1 MKTPQAD
8 QTSGRQLAKSLKIA
22 VAILGF
28 AFLMGVRD
36 EFAQWWIRALIAG
49 VAAAF
54 LVVVVSMSQRQS

>member
-8 QTSGRQLAKSLKIA
+8 HTSGRRIPKSLKIA
-22 VAILGF
+22 VALLGF

-36 EFAQWWIRALIAG
+36 EFTQWWIRALIAG

-54 LVVVVSMSQRQS
+54 LTVVVWLSQRQS